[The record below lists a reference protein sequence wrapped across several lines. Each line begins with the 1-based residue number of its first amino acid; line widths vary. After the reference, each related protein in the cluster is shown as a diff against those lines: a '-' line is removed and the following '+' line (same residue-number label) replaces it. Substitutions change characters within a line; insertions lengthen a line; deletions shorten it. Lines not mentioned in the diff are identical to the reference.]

1 MKGKGWIEI
10 DRKEIERETAKERER
25 GRESIVEIHGE
36 VIWECNMLLIRDGSY
51 LHTCM
56 HTYTCIQM
64 HMQIHVHTH
73 ISVVER
79 VFMYIHVYAYKE
91 RERERTR
98 RTTMYIIYIYTYI
111 GRGR

>member
-36 VIWECNMLLIRDGSY
+36 MIRECNMLLIRDGSY

-64 HMQIHVHTH
+64 HMQIHFHTH
-73 ISVVER
+73 ISVCA
-79 VFMYIHVYAYKE
+79 HVYTCVCIRKEKE
-91 RERERTR
+91 RESER
-98 RTTMYIIYIYTYI
+98 YICIHI
-111 GRGR
+111 